1 MDSVLENILQQPA
14 VFNTIINKHLD
25 GNSLASRLSGLD
37 LHRYENIVFTGMG
50 TSLFSAYPACLYL
63 MDRGCRTVQWLDASE
78 LLHYGL
84 ASITS
89 RTLLI
94 MISQSGESY
103 EIVRIIQV
111 LQKRGISPTMVGITM
126 TDQKSALRDR
136 ADIALAVSDSS
147 ETSLG
152 AFKSYTGSLAL
163 LLLLAERLV
172 DPNLEPD
179 EDQKR
184 LYDLAKAMSGHLAFW
199 QSLLQAE
206 SHRRPNHIYCIGRGP
221 AFSASLTGALLAI
234 ELAKSDACALSGGQF
249 RHGPIEAAANAEN
262 LFLVS
267 APTGRTHEPLLRL
280 AGELAGVAAR
290 VMLFTD
296 AATKSGLPVVR
307 MPELDEYF
315 SPALYV
321 VPLQLFSYYLA
332 LSKGLQPGAA
342 KFISKVTRSE

>member
-1 MDSVLENILQQPA
+1 VDSVLENILRQPA
-14 VFNTIINKHLD
+14 VFDTLIRKHLAGD
-25 GNSLASRLSGLD
+25 RLALRLSGLY

-50 TSLFSAYPACLYL
+50 TSFFSAYPACLYL
-63 MDRGCRTVQWLDASE
+63 MERGCRTVQWLDASE

-84 ASITS
+84 ASVTD

-103 EIVRIIQV
+103 EIVRMIQA
-111 LQKRGISPTMVGITM
+111 LQTRGISPTIVGITM
-126 TDQKSALRDR
+126 TDQPTALRDR
-136 ADIALAVSDSS
+136 ADIALSVSDCS

-152 AFKSYTGSLAL
+152 AFQSYTGSLVL
-163 LLLLAERLV
+163 LLLLARRLA
-172 DPNLEPD
+172 DPQLD
-179 EDQKR
+179 ADDDSIK
-184 LYDLAKAMSGHLAFW
+184 LHDLAQHMSTHLAFW
-199 QSLLQAE
+199 QSLMQEE
-206 SHRRPNHIYCIGRGP
+206 SRKRPHHIYCIGRGP

-234 ELAKSDACALSGGQF
+234 ELAKSNACALSGGQF
-249 RHGPIEAAANAEN
+249 RHGPIEAAAEPEN
-262 LFLVS
+262 LFVIS

-280 AGELAGVAAR
+280 AAELAEAAAR
-290 VMLFTD
+290 VILFTD
-296 AATKSGLPVVR
+296 AATESGLPVVR

-332 LSKGLQPGAA
+332 LSKGLQPGEA

>member
-14 VFNTIINKHLD
+14 VFDTLIRKHLD
-25 GNSLASRLSGLD
+25 GNKLALRLSEVGLS
-37 LHRYENIVFTGMG
+37 RFENVIFTGMG

-84 ASITS
+84 ALITS

-111 LQKRGISPTMVGITM
+111 LQERGVSPTMVGITM
-126 TDQKSALRDR
+126 TDQTSALHDR
-136 ADIALAVSDSS
+136 ADIALTVSDSS

-152 AFKSYTGSLAL
+152 AFKSYTGSLVL
-163 LLLLAERLV
+163 LLLLAKRLL
-172 DPNLEPD
+172 DPNLEPE
-179 EDQKR
+179 EDCNR
-184 LYDLAKAMSGHLAFW
+184 LRELAEKMSAHLAFW
-199 QSLLQAE
+199 QSFLQDE
-206 SHRRPNHIYCIGRGP
+206 SRRIPQYIYCIGRGP

-234 ELAKSDACALSGGQF
+234 ELAKSNACALSGGQF
-249 RHGPIEAAANAEN
+249 RHGPIEAAANPEN

-280 AGELAGVAAR
+280 AGELAGAAAR
-290 VMLFTD
+290 VLLFTN
-296 AATKSGLPVVR
+296 AATESGLPVVR

>member
-14 VFNTIINKHLD
+14 VFDTLIRKHLE
-25 GNSLASRLSGLD
+25 GNRLALRLSEVD
-37 LHRYENIVFTGMG
+37 LSRFDHVIFTGMG

-63 MDRGCRTVQWLDASE
+63 MDRGCTSVQWLDASE
-78 LLHYGL
+78 LLHYSL

-89 RTLLI
+89 NTLLI

-111 LQKRGISPTMVGITM
+111 LQARGVSPTLVGITM
-126 TDQKSALRDR
+126 TDQPSVLHDR
-136 ADIALAVSDSS
+136 ADIALAVSDCS

-152 AFKSYTGSLAL
+152 AFKSYTGSLVL
-163 LLLLAERLV
+163 LLLLAERLL
-172 DPNLEPD
+172 DPNWEPE
-179 EDQKR
+179 EDRNR
-184 LYDLAKAMSGHLAFW
+184 LRDLAEKMSAHFAYW
-199 QSLLQAE
+199 QSLLQNE
-206 SHRRPNHIYCIGRGP
+206 SRRMPQHIYCIGRGP

-234 ELAKSDACALSGGQF
+234 ELAKSNACALSGGQF
-249 RHGPIEAAANAEN
+249 RHGPIEAAANPEN

-267 APTGRTHEPLLRL
+267 APTGRTHEPMLRL
-280 AGELAGVAAR
+280 AGELTGAAAR
-290 VMLFTD
+290 VLLFTN
-296 AATKSGLPVVR
+296 AATESGPSVVR

-315 SPALYV
+315 SPALHV

-332 LSKGLQPGAA
+332 LSKDLQPGAA

>member
-1 MDSVLENILQQPA
+1 MDSVLENILQQPF
-14 VFNTIINKHLD
+14 VFDTLIRKHLD
-25 GNSLASRLSGLD
+25 GDSLALRLAGMELSRF
-37 LHRYENIVFTGMG
+37 ENVIFTGMG

-78 LLHYGL
+78 LLHYGM

-94 MISQSGESY
+94 MISQSGESF
-103 EIVRIIQV
+103 EIVRITQV
-111 LQKRGISPTMVGITM
+111 LQARGISPTIVGITM
-126 TDQKSALRDR
+126 TDQNSALHDR

-152 AFKSYTGSLAL
+152 AFKSYTGSLVL
-163 LLLLAERLV
+163 LLLLAKRLIDPKPEPDKDRERLS
-172 DPNLEPD
+172 
-179 EDQKR
+179 
-184 LYDLAKAMSGHLAFW
+184 DLARKMSAYFACW
-199 QSLLQAE
+199 QSFLQDE
-206 SHRRPNHIYCIGRGP
+206 SRRMPHSIYCIGRGP
-221 AFSASLTGALLAI
+221 AFSASLTGALLTI
-234 ELAKSDACALSGGQF
+234 ELAKSNACALSGGQF
-249 RHGPIEAAANAEN
+249 RHGPIEAAADPEN
-262 LFLVS
+262 LFMVS

-280 AGELAGVAAR
+280 AGELAEAAAR
-290 VMLFTD
+290 VMLFTN
-296 AATKSGLPVVR
+296 AATESGLSVVR

-332 LSKGLQPGAA
+332 LSRGLKPGAA